1 MSKEE
6 NIANIV
12 KELDKLS
19 ISETGQILK
28 YIKNAKDKKERTE
41 ANREKS
47 TKAEPTHID
56 KDGVTLSV
64 GDRVVLLTK
73 GVDNSV
79 YEEATIKI
87 LPEKEG
93 KYIHLVPQR
102 FENAKHQFYIRKL
115 AKSVRKIDN

>member
-19 ISETGQILK
+19 ISKTGQILK
-28 YIKNAKDKKERTE
+28 YIKN
-41 ANREKS
+41 
-47 TKAEPTHID
+47 TKAKKKAGPVHID
-56 KDGVTLSV
+56 KEGVTLSV

-73 GVDNSV
+73 GVDNSI

-93 KYIHLVPQR
+93 ACIHLVPQR
-102 FENAKHQFYIRKL
+102 FEKGKHQFYIRKL
-115 AKSVRKIDN
+115 AKSVRKIEKK